1 MKINATQWRDLAAR
15 ALWTLAQAGAAYLT
29 TRLAD
34 IGPEWT
40 PVLALALSAVKSFIG
55 ANVGDPDTVTFSDV
69 PEADHP

>member
-1 MKINATQWRDLAAR
+1 MKINAQQWRDLAAR
-15 ALWTLAQAGAAYLT
+15 ALWTGVQALAAYAA

-40 PVLALALSAVKSFIG
+40 PILALALSAVKSTIA